1 MSVQGNS
8 IRLFLV
14 DGTSGGL
21 TVAEIVNWTGQIGS
35 TPRADLTKGH
45 MCYPEARLIPIAQSA
60 RRIRLGDVYST
71 TQTGLKG
78 DI

>member
-1 MSVQGNS
+1 
-8 IRLFLV
+8 
-14 DGTSGGL
+14 
-21 TVAEIVNWTGQIGS
+21 
-35 TPRADLTKGH
+35 